1 MLLVRTETEFSL
13 KFQILTSVRPEREK
27 EELKESPHVSSS
39 LRRSQGIY
47 FDFVGHGRRQVVR
60 MQ

>member
-39 LRRSQGIY
+39 LRRIERIY
-47 FDFVGHGRRQVVR
+47 FDFVGHGQSQLLR